1 MIKKLFH
8 LILALVL
15 VVLSVFWLMSYHYYN
30 TFGIDSEVYRNKQIE
45 NHYYRFWWP
54 GNGSL
59 LIGKSIILHQYDAN
73 KTYSRFDLGA
83 AFFRP
88 PSNKIKVDSFW
99 NQMGFWFINLDKPI
113 QQFWIGIPA
122 GLPILLIMGYFGMVI
137 QTRKMKHL
145 EN

>member
-8 LILALVL
+8 FILSLVL
-15 VVLSVFWLMSYHYYN
+15 IVLTVFWLSGYTHYN
-30 TFGIDSEVYRNKQIE
+30 TFGIDSELRHNQQIE

-59 LIGKSIILHQYDAN
+59 LIGKSIILHPYDPN

-88 PSNKIKVDSFW
+88 RSNKIKARSFW
-99 NQMGFWFINLDKPI
+99 NKIGFWQINLDKPI
-113 QQFWIGIPA
+113 KQCWIGMPA
-122 GLPILLIMGYFGMVI
+122 WLPVFIIGYFWWLFLPA
-137 QTRKMKHL
+137 R
-145 EN
+145 ENRNS